1 MERFYPVL
9 RGGKVLDP
17 QFSHFECP
25 PLPVIND
32 QSLSAIDVENMPS
45 YVLIC
50 MVLRDRSLITWR
62 GGGGRGLQN
71 GRGLVFEVLPLQKR
85 VGRKVFAILKGLRGG
100 GGGGARQ
107 VLR

>member
-9 RGGKVLDP
+9 RGGGKVLDP

-62 GGGGRGLQN
+62 GGGEGY
-71 GRGLVFEVLPLQKR
+71 KM
-85 VGRKVFAILKGLRGG
+85 GG
-100 GGGGARQ
+100 GWFLKFYPYKKGWDGKF
-107 VLR
+107 LPY